1 MIVDRPPHDT
11 NDVVAALEEE
21 LRQVRTIL
29 ATDTGDQYTPPI
41 TAFRRS
47 RKRVRHRRARYP
59 SVLWQDARVPSPV
72 TDSIRSAPPA
82 LHGGREFWGL
92 AWSALT
98 WLEENVTSSMATLET
113 GAGASTIVFAAA
125 GCDHE
130 AITPDASEEARI
142 RAACDARG
150 IDSSRVAFRIG
161 PSQEVLPTWQ
171 QRALDVV
178 LIDGAHGFPYPVVDW
193 WFIVPHVRVGG
204 LVLLDDAYLPA
215 VGSIVD
221 FVRQSPAWE
230 LERPISFRTAV
241 VRKVRDEPP
250 PFDAGAAGSHGR
262 MRFGYLP
269 LRKRA
274 VASSRQRLFS
284 TRAGLWLAVKARE
297 RRR

>member
-1 MIVDRPPHDT
+1 M
-11 NDVVAALEEE
+11 
-21 LRQVRTIL
+21 
-29 ATDTGDQYTPPI
+29 
-41 TAFRRS
+41 
-47 RKRVRHRRARYP
+47 
-59 SVLWQDARVPSPV
+59 

-82 LHGGREFWGL
+82 LHGGQEFWGL
-92 AWSALT
+92 AWSALA

-130 AITPDASEEARI
+130 AITPDASEEHRI

-178 LIDGAHGFPYPVVDW
+178 LIDGAHGFPYPVLDW
-193 WFIVPHVRVGG
+193 WFIAPQVRVGG

-221 FVRQSPAWE
+221 FVRGSPAWE
-230 LERPISFRTAV
+230 IETAVSFRTAL

-250 PFDAGAAGSHGR
+250 PFDAGADAAHGR

-269 LRKRA
+269 PRRRL
-274 VASSRQRLFS
+274 VASGRQRIFS
-284 TRAGLWLAVKARE
+284 TSAGLWLARKGRGL
-297 RRR
+297 RR